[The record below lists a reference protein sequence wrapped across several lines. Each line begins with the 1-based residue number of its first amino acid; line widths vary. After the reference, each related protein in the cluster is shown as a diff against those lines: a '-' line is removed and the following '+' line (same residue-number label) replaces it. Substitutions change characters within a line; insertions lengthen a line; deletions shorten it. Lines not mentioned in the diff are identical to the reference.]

1 LHQQKLEKMKLTLTL
16 SALLIT
22 ILAHAQESQN
32 NPWMSLEN
40 RIGLALGIGSVKY
53 VDKNSSPLNYQTRPK
68 IVRLFYNLESNTFL
82 FSVDLEAKV
91 GSNSARDT
99 KKRTIYFQE
108 EDYKGNKND
117 KKFPVGGSFMAGRIS
132 LGAYYKISSTQES
145 TFRVAVGGRIMNELF
160 YPQGWTSGGMFNALS
175 LSPEVWTQHR
185 VNDDHQFT
193 ALIRIPIVARLSRLP
208 YDNTVSAPDHT
219 QVQGFFRNSSWVTP
233 KKFLAPSLAL
243 SYNYQINNGWGT
255 GLNYELSWYNIRTPQ
270 QMKALSQSLL
280 ANFHHQF

>member
-1 LHQQKLEKMKLTLTL
+1 MKPTLTL
-16 SALLIT
+16 AALLIT
-22 ILAHAQESQN
+22 ALAHAQESQN
-32 NPWMSLEN
+32 TPWMSLEN

-53 VDKNSSPLNYQTRPK
+53 VDKNSSPLAYQSRPK
-68 IVRLFYNLESNTFL
+68 ICGSFTTSKAIRSCSLSIWRRKW
-82 FSVDLEAKV
+82 EATT
-91 GSNSARDT
+91 ARDHQN
-99 KKRTIYFQE
+99 RTIYFQE
-108 EDYKGNKND
+108 EDYKGNKKD

-145 TFRVAVGGRIMNELF
+145 TFKVAVGGRIMNELF

-175 LSPEVWTQHR
+175 LSPEAWTQHR
-185 VNDDHQFT
+185 VNDYHQFT
-193 ALIRIPIVARLSRLP
+193 ALVRIPIVARLSRLP

-219 QVQGFFRNSSWVTP
+219 QVQGFFRNSSWVSP
-233 KKFLAPSLAL
+233 KKFLAPAVAL
-243 SYNYQINNGWGT
+243 NYNYQIDTGWGT